1 MNRETYLVRVLDMI
15 IRDSQIEGKNIIYPF
30 SLPLYSLQNNQS
42 YSPLH
47 DNFIKYCKD
56 QYGLSEE
63 ESRYMWYDYSTI
75 MGRTVKDEDT
85 ETPEEDYID
94 GMIYTP
100 LDEIYLYG
108 NLEPQER
115 DVKESLRV
123 YGFNSEGHYKFFMKV
138 YNRIIDSIEI
148 KHLGNDNHYVLF
160 INEFRRTRD
169 GLFGLRL
176 LIDDGDPD
184 KDFITFSISYTEYIF
199 RCCIDILTEGL
210 PDGGQ
215 YVAITLSDMI
225 LEYIYENVFQNKILQ
240 RGISLNGINESEVR
254 MDRFMEKILQFL
266 IDDTYYIEDNLIQ
279 LPFTN
284 KTVSIHYTN
293 TYTEWSILDVITYIQ
308 EPPKSFTNYCVD
320 TYGLDSES
328 ISLVWDKY
336 RVFLM
341 ENFLSLT
348 KRY

>member
-63 ESRYMWYDYSTI
+63 ESMYMWYDYSTI

-94 GMIYTP
+94 YTP
-100 LDEIYLYG
+100 LDEVYLFG

-115 DVKESLRV
+115 DVKESLRL
-123 YGFNSEGHYKFFMKV
+123 YGFNSEGQYKFFMRV

-148 KHLGNDNHYVLF
+148 KHLGNDNHNVLY

-176 LIDDGDPD
+176 LTEDGDPD

-199 RCCIDILTEGL
+199 RCSLELLTEGL

-215 YVAITLSDMI
+215 FLTITLSDMI
-225 LEYIYENVFQNKILQ
+225 LEYIYKNVFQNKILQ
-240 RGISLNGINESEVR
+240 RKFNLNESDER
-254 MDRFMEKILQFL
+254 MDRFVGKVLQFL
-266 IDDTYYIEDNLIQ
+266 IDDTYYIEDNTIH

-293 TYTEWSILDVITYIQ
+293 KYTEWTILDVITYIE
-308 EPPKSFTNYCVD
+308 EPPKSFTKYCVD

-328 ISLVWDKY
+328 ISLVWVKY

-341 ENFLSLT
+341 ENFLRLT

>member
-1 MNRETYLVRVLDMI
+1 MI
-15 IRDSQIEGKNIIYPF
+15 IRDSQVEGKYIIYPF

-63 ESRYMWYDYSTI
+63 ESMYMWYDYSTI
-75 MGRTVKDEDT
+75 MGRTVRDEDT

-94 GMIYTP
+94 YTP
-100 LDEIYLYG
+100 LDEVYLFG

-115 DVKESLRV
+115 DVKESLRL
-123 YGFNSEGHYKFFMKV
+123 YGFNSEGQYKFFMRV

-176 LIDDGDPD
+176 LTGDGDSD

-199 RCCIDILTEGL
+199 RCSLELLTEGL

-215 YVAITLSDMI
+215 FLTITLSDMI
-225 LEYIYENVFQNKILQ
+225 LEYIYKNVFQNKILQ
-240 RGISLNGINESEVR
+240 RKFNLNESDER
-254 MDRFMEKILQFL
+254 MNRFVGKVLQFL
-266 IDDTYYIEDNLIQ
+266 IDDTYYIEDNTIH

-293 TYTEWSILDVITYIQ
+293 TYTEWTILDVITYIE
-308 EPPKSFTNYCVD
+308 EPPKSFTKYCVD

-328 ISLVWDKY
+328 ISLVWVKY

-341 ENFLSLT
+341 ENFLRLT

>member
-15 IRDSQIEGKNIIYPF
+15 IRDSQVEGKNIIYPF

-63 ESRYMWYDYSTI
+63 ESMYMWYDYSTI
-75 MGRTVKDEDT
+75 MGRTVRDEDT

-94 GMIYTP
+94 YTP
-100 LDEIYLYG
+100 LDEVYLYG

-123 YGFNSEGHYKFFMKV
+123 YGFNSEGHYKFFMRV

-176 LIDDGDPD
+176 LSGDGDPD

-199 RCCIDILTEGL
+199 RCSLELLTEGL

-215 YVAITLSDMI
+215 FLTITLSDMI
-225 LEYIYENVFQNKILQ
+225 LEYIYKNVFQNKILQ
-240 RGISLNGINESEVR
+240 RKFNLNESEER
-254 MDRFMEKILQFL
+254 MDRFVGKVLQFL
-266 IDDTYYIEDNLIQ
+266 IDDTYYIEDNTIH

-293 TYTEWSILDVITYIQ
+293 KYTEWTILDVITYIE
-308 EPPKSFTNYCVD
+308 EPPKSFTKYCVD

-328 ISLVWDKY
+328 ISLVWVKY

-341 ENFLSLT
+341 ENFLRLT

>member
-63 ESRYMWYDYSTI
+63 ESMYMWYDYSTI

-94 GMIYTP
+94 YTP
-100 LDEIYLYG
+100 LDEVYLFG

-115 DVKESLRV
+115 DVKESLRL
-123 YGFNSEGHYKFFMKV
+123 YGFNSEGQYKFFMRV

-148 KHLGNDNHYVLF
+148 KHLGNDNHNVLY

-176 LIDDGDPD
+176 LTEDGDPD

-199 RCCIDILTEGL
+199 RCSLELLTEGL

-215 YVAITLSDMI
+215 FLTITLSDMI
-225 LEYIYENVFQNKILQ
+225 LEYIYKNVFQNKIFQ
-240 RGISLNGINESEVR
+240 RGISVNGINE
-254 MDRFMEKILQFL
+254 
-266 IDDTYYIEDNLIQ
+266 
-279 LPFTN
+279 
-284 KTVSIHYTN
+284 
-293 TYTEWSILDVITYIQ
+293 
-308 EPPKSFTNYCVD
+308 
-320 TYGLDSES
+320 
-328 ISLVWDKY
+328 
-336 RVFLM
+336 
-341 ENFLSLT
+341 
-348 KRY
+348 

>member
-63 ESRYMWYDYSTI
+63 ESMYMWYDYSTI
-75 MGRTVKDEDT
+75 MGRTVRDEDT

-94 GMIYTP
+94 YTP
-100 LDEIYLYG
+100 LDEVYLFG

-115 DVKESLRV
+115 DVKESLRL
-123 YGFNSEGHYKFFMKV
+123 YGFNSEGHYKFFMRV

-148 KHLGNDNHYVLF
+148 KHLGNDNHNVLY

-176 LIDDGDPD
+176 LTEDGDPD

-199 RCCIDILTEGL
+199 RCSLELLTEGL

-215 YVAITLSDMI
+215 FLTITLSDMI
-225 LEYIYENVFQNKILQ
+225 LEYIYKNVFQNKILQ
-240 RGISLNGINESEVR
+240 RKFNLNESEER
-254 MDRFMEKILQFL
+254 MNRFVGKVLQFL
-266 IDDTYYIEDNLIQ
+266 IDDTYYIEDNTIH

-293 TYTEWSILDVITYIQ
+293 TYTEWTILDVITYIE
-308 EPPKSFTNYCVD
+308 EPPKSFTKYCVD

-328 ISLVWDKY
+328 ISLVWVKY

-341 ENFLSLT
+341 ENFLRLT

>member
-63 ESRYMWYDYSTI
+63 ESMYMWYDYSTI

-94 GMIYTP
+94 YTP
-100 LDEIYLYG
+100 LDEVYLYG

-123 YGFNSEGHYKFFMKV
+123 YGFNSEGQYKFFMRV

-176 LIDDGDPD
+176 LSGDGDPD

-199 RCCIDILTEGL
+199 RCSLELLTEGL

-215 YVAITLSDMI
+215 FLTITLSDMI
-225 LEYIYENVFQNKILQ
+225 LEYIYKNVFQNKILQ
-240 RGISLNGINESEVR
+240 RKFNLNESEER
-254 MDRFMEKILQFL
+254 MDRFVGKVLQFL
-266 IDDTYYIEDNLIQ
+266 IDDTYYIEDNTIH

-293 TYTEWSILDVITYIQ
+293 KYTEWTILDVITYIE
-308 EPPKSFTNYCVD
+308 EPPKSFTKYCVD

-328 ISLVWDKY
+328 ISLVWVKY

-341 ENFLSLT
+341 ENFLRLT

>member
-30 SLPLYSLQNNQS
+30 SLPLYSLQTNF
-42 YSPLH
+42 YLPLH
-47 DNFIKYCKD
+47 ENFYIYCRD

-63 ESRYMWYDYSTI
+63 ESMYMWYDYSTI
-75 MGRTVKDEDT
+75 MGRTVRDEDT

-94 GMIYTP
+94 YTP
-100 LDEIYLYG
+100 LDEVYLYG

-115 DVKESLRV
+115 DVKESLRL
-123 YGFNSEGHYKFFMKV
+123 YGFNSEGHYKFFMRV

-148 KHLGNDNHYVLF
+148 KHLGNDNHNVLY

-176 LIDDGDPD
+176 LTEDGDPD

-199 RCCIDILTEGL
+199 RCSLELLTEGL

-215 YVAITLSDMI
+215 FLTITLSDMI
-225 LEYIYENVFQNKILQ
+225 LEYIYKNVFQNKIFQ
-240 RGISLNGINESEVR
+240 RGISVNGINESDER
-254 MDRFMEKILQFL
+254 MDRFVGKVLQFL
-266 IDDTYYIEDNLIQ
+266 IDDTYYIEDNTIH

-293 TYTEWSILDVITYIQ
+293 KYTEWTILDVITYIE
-308 EPPKSFTNYCVD
+308 EPPKSFTKYCVD

-328 ISLVWDKY
+328 ISLVWVKY

-341 ENFLSLT
+341 ENFLRLT

>member
-1 MNRETYLVRVLDMI
+1 MI

-63 ESRYMWYDYSTI
+63 ESMYMWYDYSTI
-75 MGRTVKDEDT
+75 MGRTVRDEDT

-94 GMIYTP
+94 YTP
-100 LDEIYLYG
+100 LDEVYLFG

-115 DVKESLRV
+115 DVKESLRL
-123 YGFNSEGHYKFFMKV
+123 YGFNSEGQYKFFMRV

-148 KHLGNDNHYVLF
+148 KHLGNDNHNVLY

-176 LIDDGDPD
+176 LTEDGDPD

-199 RCCIDILTEGL
+199 RCSLELLTEGL

-215 YVAITLSDMI
+215 FLTITLSDMI
-225 LEYIYENVFQNKILQ
+225 LEYIYKNVFQNKILQ
-240 RGISLNGINESEVR
+240 RKFNLNESDER
-254 MDRFMEKILQFL
+254 MDRFVGKVLQFL
-266 IDDTYYIEDNLIQ
+266 IDDTYYIEDNTIH

-293 TYTEWSILDVITYIQ
+293 TYTEWTILDVITYIE
-308 EPPKSFTNYCVD
+308 EPPKSFTKYCVD

-328 ISLVWDKY
+328 ISLVWVKY

-341 ENFLSLT
+341 ENFLRLT